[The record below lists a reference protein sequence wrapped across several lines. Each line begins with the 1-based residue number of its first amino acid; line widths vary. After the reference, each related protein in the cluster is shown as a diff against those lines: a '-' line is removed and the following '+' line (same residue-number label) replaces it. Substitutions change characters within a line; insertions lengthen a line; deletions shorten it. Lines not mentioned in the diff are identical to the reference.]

1 MPDAEDNT
9 DTCQPKVVPIMEAQ
23 GIDIEDWFDT
33 VNINV
38 NYICARSVID
48 HNPELAEAIAKW
60 AMHI

>member
-1 MPDAEDNT
+1 
-9 DTCQPKVVPIMEAQ
+9 MEAQ

-48 HNPELAEAIAKW
+48 HNPELAEAIAK
-60 AMHI
+60 